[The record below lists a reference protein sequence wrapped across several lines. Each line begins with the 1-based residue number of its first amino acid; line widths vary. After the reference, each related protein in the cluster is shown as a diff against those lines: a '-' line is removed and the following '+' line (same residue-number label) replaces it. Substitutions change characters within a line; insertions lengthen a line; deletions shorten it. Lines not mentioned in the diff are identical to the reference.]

1 VLVAEVAGK
10 FAGFAAGWIVEEE
23 NLAETADSNR
33 AGYVSDI
40 CVMPAYRGHRVAG
53 ELEPERC
60 GSPFLF
66 DRVKK
71 LASARPR
78 ISSLLPSEYR
88 FAVSKKL
95 IPASSAFLM
104 NGRLSSSGRLQA

>member
-1 VLVAEVAGK
+1 MTTSSRRAK
-10 FAGFAAGWIVEEE
+10 FLI
-23 NLAETADSNR
+23 
-33 AGYVSDI
+33 
-40 CVMPAYRGHRVAG
+40 
-53 ELEPERC
+53 
-60 GSPFLF
+60 
-66 DRVKK
+66 
-71 LASARPR
+71 ARPR